1 MLPQNHPQ
9 AFDAKDLVTL
19 ECAFN
24 ATLTT
29 LKTNDPFRDWDRDG
43 ELRTK
48 LAAKLSALAATG
60 ITSPDELGR
69 RALEDMELVQ
79 SSTLSARAVGF

>member
-9 AFDAKDLVTL
+9 AFDTKGLLSL
-19 ECAFN
+19 ESAFN
-24 ATLTT
+24 ATLTM
-29 LKTNDPFRDWDRDG
+29 LKANDPFRDWDRDS

-48 LAAKLSALAATG
+48 LAETLSALAATG
-60 ITSPDELGR
+60 VTNADELSK
-69 RALEDMELVQ
+69 RALEGMELVQ